1 MLGFDM
7 VENKL
12 KGISFY
18 KYLINEGYYFNKE
31 VIENYL
37 LSLKVKPFVI
47 LTGNSGTGK
56 TKLSQ
61 LFARYISSF
70 SEFNDDSFVNFEFTE
85 ESDKI
90 SEGYVVVKAK
100 VNYSSWKNKGWTLGK
115 DDFENI
121 LPLRECEKKF
131 NMYVDGI
138 SAKGSI
144 SLGFQLFYESNVI
157 QDYFKRLYDE
167 DNSQSVDLKI
177 DCESLYNFISDDYL
191 EPNGSIII
199 TQKSN
204 KSAYNERQWMMNKD
218 IFKYLPFYNGYFGC
232 NIIVNGMESKAKFRI
247 VPKLSFSPNK
257 ELQDYLQRNHGKI
270 VDVELKIDE
279 FDFEGFKSK
288 FKFKNIEQ
296 KKDNGTNNDLDDSI
310 ISNPITPKYRIVPV
324 GSNWT
329 DNSNI
334 LGYYNAITEK
344 YQSTPA
350 YNLIYEA
357 ISDNYNPYFLILDEM
372 NLSHVERYFADFL
385 SAIESK
391 ESIPL
396 YGGEQLKLTLPNNLF
411 IVGTVNVDETTYMF
425 SPKVLDRANTIEF
438 DTLSVSDYINL
449 NLEEDDFEGDIS
461 YLQSPLVDSDISDLN
476 ISDLKEI
483 LSGISCSD
491 GNLLE
496 VLTNELDSFQY
507 TLKSTCFDF
516 GFRVIN
522 EILRFMV
529 VAWRYENSP
538 EDWGNWERYFDAQ
551 IKQKILPKLHGS
563 QKAIGNVLDNLF
575 NLCLVDWDNNE
586 QAKLFDIT
594 EDNCKYYTSALK
606 LQNMSKVLSDQ
617 RYVSFIN

>member
-1 MLGFDM
+1 MLGFCM
-7 VENKL
+7 VENKS
-12 KGISFY
+12 KGYSFY
-18 KYLINEGYYFNKE
+18 RYLINEGYYFNKE
-31 VIENYL
+31 IIENYL

-61 LFARYISSF
+61 LFAKFLSEGIIEEEGVTTEVRVGKSSTSGGWSISRKVM
-70 SEFNDDSFVNFEFTE
+70 EPLIPIMDLENEKHQIVIDGIPDEGKFNLNTRLFFNSDEVRRHLAKLRE
-85 ESDKI
+85 EDPDQKI
-90 SEGYVVVKAK
+90 SLE
-100 VNYSSWKNKGWTLGK
+100 
-115 DDFENI
+115 I
-121 LPLRECEKKF
+121 
-131 NMYVDGI
+131 
-138 SAKGSI
+138 
-144 SLGFQLFYESNVI
+144 
-157 QDYFKRLYDE
+157 
-167 DNSQSVDLKI
+167 KI
-177 DCESLYNFISDDYL
+177 
-191 EPNGSIII
+191 
-199 TQKSN
+199 
-204 KSAYNERQWMMNKD
+204 
-218 IFKYLPFYNGYFGC
+218 
-232 NIIVNGMESKAKFRI
+232 
-247 VPKLSFSPNK
+247 NK
-257 ELQDYLQRNHGKI
+257 E
-270 VDVELKIDE
+270 IDS
-279 FDFEGFKSK
+279 GY
-288 FKFKNIEQ
+288 Q
-296 KKDNGTNNDLDDSI
+296 
-310 ISNPITPKYRIVPV
+310 IVPV
-324 GSNWT
+324 GANWT
-329 DNSNI
+329 DNTNI
-334 LGYYNAITEK
+334 IGYYNAITEQ
-344 YQSTPA
+344 YQSTPTFD
-350 YNLIYEA
+350 LINEA
-357 ISDNYNPYFLILDEM
+357 SNDLNTPYFLILDEM

-385 SAIESK
+385 SAIESEEPIPIFGK
-391 ESIPL
+391 SNES
-396 YGGEQLKLTLPNNLF
+396 LTLPNNLF
-411 IVGTVNVDETTYMF
+411 IIGTVNVDETTYMF

-449 NLEEDDFEGDIS
+449 NLEDNDFEGDIS
-461 YLQSPLVDSDISDLN
+461 YLQSPLIDSDISNLN

-507 TLKSTCFDF
+507 SLKSTGFDF

-538 EDWGNWERYFDAQ
+538 DDWDNWERYFDAQ

>member
-12 KGISFY
+12 KDLSFY
-18 KYLINEGYYFNKE
+18 NYLINEGYYFNKE
-31 VIENYL
+31 IIENYL

-61 LFARYISSF
+61 LFAKYISSF
-70 SEFNDDSFVNFEFTE
+70 GEFNDNSFEKFDFSNEI
-85 ESDKI
+85 DKI
-90 SEGYVVVKAK
+90 SEEYFTVKAK

-121 LPLRECEKKF
+121 LPIRECEKKF
-131 NMYVDGI
+131 NMQVDGI

-144 SLGFQLFYESNVI
+144 SLGFQLFYESNAI
-157 QDYFKRLYDE
+157 QDFFKRLYDE

-218 IFKYLPFYNGYFGC
+218 IFKYFPFYNGYFGC
-232 NIIVNGMESKAKFRI
+232 NIDVNGMKSKAKFRI
-247 VPKLSFSPNK
+247 VPKLSFGPNK
-257 ELQDYLQRNHGKI
+257 ELQDYLQINHGKI
-270 VDVELKIDE
+270 VDVELKIDK
-279 FDFEGFKSK
+279 FDFEDFKPK

-296 KKDNGTNNDLDDSI
+296 IKNKDINNTFDDSI
-310 ISNPITPKYRIVPV
+310 TSNPTISKYKIVPV
-324 GSNWT
+324 GANWT

-334 LGYYNAITEK
+334 LGYFNAITEK

-350 YNLIYEA
+350 YDLIYEA
-357 ISDNYNPYFLILDEM
+357 SSDNYEPYFLILDEM

-391 ESIPL
+391 EPIPL
-396 YGGEQLKLTLPNNLF
+396 YGGEHLKLTLPNNLF
-411 IVGTVNVDETTYMF
+411 IIGTVNVDETTYMF

-449 NLEEDDFEGDIS
+449 NLEDNDFEGDVN

-491 GNLLE
+491 GNLLN

-507 TLKSTCFDF
+507 ALKSTGFDF

-538 EDWGNWERYFDAQ
+538 DNWVNWERYFDAQ

-586 QAKLFDIT
+586 QAKLFDVT
-594 EDNCKYYTSALK
+594 EDNSKYYTSALK
-606 LQNMSKVLSDQ
+606 LQSMSKVLSDQ